1 MDEEAILGGLRSGED
16 LPDYDYEDFE
26 AGSTGQGRRGED
38 PGRDT
43 PRGRGRYA
51 DDGDDRIFRQATDD
65 EQTRRVYS
73 DRSGSE
79 SGHRRGRFDFVSMAM
94 DMARPH
100 SDDPEAMPIRP
111 PRSLVPG
118 ESQVS
123 DEFESRP
130 QGPGTMVL
138 VPGGI
143 PGRSTGSQNPGQFD
157 EHEER
162 KFSDFGYDDL
172 LKSTAGW
179 GSSSKQGSD
188 AGRPNPNTAKS
199 ESYDDEGYNF
209 ADEEESHSRRDAG
222 SRATARTSPAAAK
235 FEVDDDDE
243 YAAFADRRDEEEDQ
257 PRRNARIRDAARPRS
272 LSRGAARDL
281 RVDRDA
287 RSKRER
293 ARDSR
298 EVLRGLE
305 AIHDR
310 EGPVGPPAID
320 DTPNVPPF
328 PNITFGGPLNQ
339 RDVNSNRVT
348 GSPRVTER
356 VADVVGRGAR
366 DGRLADALGIEDRP
380 SIASPLGRDTS
391 DLETLRSSNEFTP
404 QWGSTARER
413 SASAKRPSPLAIETD
428 RSKARRASPS
438 PMDST
443 PQDEEMPD
451 PADVH
456 IHSTPESRASHVG
469 PRSGDS
475 RRRGSTPSRPSGVGD
490 CPVDDSRRYA
500 RASGAPERI
509 EISTPP
515 ALRSH
520 SSGESGDARAKE
532 VFDLHIQEMLERG
545 EVSGSVAKAFHIF
558 ADQIRVL
565 NGQVSSMRREWSDE
579 SRQTKDKVDR
589 LAAEIATQ
597 SDAGR
602 MKMIVQRFAREVIP
616 DSKAIVR
623 QAIDEQAE
631 VVEQRINLLSH
642 EVHESVRDNEAST
655 DRLRQMI
662 QENREAVHRSHAAS
676 EDEILKDLDKL
687 EKRIFSIE
695 KTVGMRTPAGVWNL
709 NPVAH
714 LPDRASGSMVDA
726 NFRELNLKIEKAL
739 LEHETFAK
747 WASESIEGINEEH
760 TRLVNR
766 VSRLQSGR
774 GSQEVDRPSERE
786 SPQDWHEAVDE
797 INRKMQDLA
806 RGIQRQRRDHDDIIS
821 RFETVK
827 SHVEQYEAR
836 SAIVNRVVDGIP
848 ASSDQMLPAV
858 RRELGSLRSTLEG
871 VMRRV
876 SAIDG
881 NVRTLSAANNRI
893 MSQLFEMEGQFDEA
907 AGIIQGV
914 QQINEAPQRPREGRN
929 VGYNAFAG
937 QGHRIRSP
945 TPTPGES
952 DGRGTGLPVRS
963 AGGRDRCTK
972 CNRIPEPGFP
982 LVPCVGC
989 GMRACEVCC
998 PMPARLCESCRIT
1011 SCTPIGALISTVV
1024 DKDRFH
1030 HKCNTIVLP
1039 AEPTADKLREW
1050 LSEIKER
1057 VRNAFSF
1064 DSDYALAWISE
1075 TERLDYDALG
1085 GPCKYPIL
1093 DSNFTSAIRECIK
1106 TRAVRDKMNRLTEA
1120 AQNMNPP
1127 QGIKGRQ
1134 ILKLLL
1140 NHLQTGVEDDQT
1152 FKMAELTSL
1161 KCRQTGHSDDEA
1173 RLRSYLSTWDN
1184 LISGIRKKIDDGV
1197 LLAVFIEN
1205 VRHLRCMRPD
1215 IERWDRDVTV
1225 RSFAWLYKACQDC
1238 VERWQKRQNTLQ
1250 MYQTFHEQRSRS
1262 GSQSRERDRHPGA
1275 PGVVRRYDPLA
1286 RKSDPSPSRSV
1297 RSGRDGRPDGKP
1309 RSSSPGR
1316 SSQRDRV
1323 SPGRGSQRDKRTP
1336 SPKSP
1341 RRQSPA
1347 GPADRACWEYT
1358 KTGKCQYGR
1367 ECRFEHDKSWR

>member
-26 AGSTGQGRRGED
+26 AGSTGQDRRGED

-43 PRGRGRYA
+43 PRSRGRYA

-65 EQTRRVYS
+65 ERRRVYS

-79 SGHRRGRFDFVSMAM
+79 SGHRRGHFDFISMAL
-94 DMARPH
+94 DMAR
-100 SDDPEAMPIRP
+100 RP
-111 PRSLVPG
+111 CRFDLRDLLF
-118 ESQVS
+118 QVS
-123 DEFESRP
+123 RRSQSRP

-199 ESYDDEGYNF
+199 ESYDDGGYNF
-209 ADEEESHSRRDAG
+209 ADEEESHSRRNAG

-257 PRRNARIRDAARPRS
+257 PRRIARFRDAARPRS
-272 LSRGAARDL
+272 LSQGAARDL

-287 RSKRER
+287 
-293 ARDSR
+293 R

-310 EGPVGPPAID
+310 EGPVGPPAIG

-356 VADVVGRGAR
+356 AADVVGRGAR

-456 IHSTPESRASHVG
+456 IHSTPESRASHVD

-475 RRRGSTPSRPSGVGD
+475 RRRGSTPSRPSGIGD
-490 CPVDDSRRYA
+490 SPIDEPRSYA
-500 RASGAPERI
+500 RASGAPERV

-602 MKMIVQRFAREVIP
+602 MKMIVQGFAREVIP

-642 EVHESVRDNEAST
+642 EVHESVKDNEAST

-662 QENREAVHRSHAAS
+662 QENRQAVHRSHAAS

-687 EKRIFSIE
+687 GKRVFSIE
-695 KTVGMRTPAGVWNL
+695 KTVGMRTQAGVWDP

-714 LPDRASGSMVDA
+714 LPDRASGSVVDA
-726 NFRELNLKIEKAL
+726 NFRELNLKIRQVL
-739 LEHETFAK
+739 HEHETFVK

-806 RGIQRQRRDHDDIIS
+806 RGIQRQRRDHDDVIS

-836 SAIVNRVVDGIP
+836 SAIVNRVVDNIQGQIRNLP
-848 ASSDQMLPAV
+848 ASSDQVQPAV
-858 RRELGSLRSTLEG
+858 RRELGTFRSSLEG

-876 SAIDG
+876 SAIDSS
-881 NVRTLSAANNRI
+881 VRNLGAAHNRI
-893 MSQLFEMEGQFDEA
+893 MAQLFEMEGQFDEA
-907 AGIIQGV
+907 AGMLQGV
-914 QQINEAPQRPREGRN
+914 QQINEAPQQPRDRRN
-929 VGYNAFAG
+929 LGYNAFAG

-945 TPTPGES
+945 TPTPGEG
-952 DGRGTGLPVRS
+952 DGRGTGRPVRP
-963 AGGRDRCTK
+963 GGGGDLPDRALP
-972 CNRIPEPGFP
+972 N
-982 LVPCVGC
+982 VPDRVDPS
-989 GMRACEVCC
+989 RA
-998 PMPARLCESCRIT
+998 
-1011 SCTPIGALISTVV
+1011 
-1024 DKDRFH
+1024 
-1030 HKCNTIVLP
+1030 
-1039 AEPTADKLREW
+1039 
-1050 LSEIKER
+1050 
-1057 VRNAFSF
+1057 
-1064 DSDYALAWISE
+1064 
-1075 TERLDYDALG
+1075 
-1085 GPCKYPIL
+1085 
-1093 DSNFTSAIRECIK
+1093 
-1106 TRAVRDKMNRLTEA
+1106 
-1120 AQNMNPP
+1120 
-1127 QGIKGRQ
+1127 
-1134 ILKLLL
+1134 
-1140 NHLQTGVEDDQT
+1140 
-1152 FKMAELTSL
+1152 
-1161 KCRQTGHSDDEA
+1161 
-1173 RLRSYLSTWDN
+1173 
-1184 LISGIRKKIDDGV
+1184 
-1197 LLAVFIEN
+1197 
-1205 VRHLRCMRPD
+1205 
-1215 IERWDRDVTV
+1215 
-1225 RSFAWLYKACQDC
+1225 
-1238 VERWQKRQNTLQ
+1238 
-1250 MYQTFHEQRSRS
+1250 
-1262 GSQSRERDRHPGA
+1262 DRHPIH
-1275 PGVVRRYDPLA
+1275 PVRER
-1286 RKSDPSPSRSV
+1286 SDSRSRRVRGLPDRSHSPPERARGVPRARARGDVSISPDRDAGRNRSPRPAAVPDRGSEV
-1297 RSGRDGRPDGKP
+1297 RSRQSRGERPIRDSGSVSPNFDRPIRDSGDVSP
-1309 RSSSPGR
+1309 NPGR
-1316 SSQRDRV
+1316 YS
-1323 SPGRGSQRDKRTP
+1323 GGGGDK
-1336 SPKSP
+1336 
-1341 RRQSPA
+1341 
-1347 GPADRACWEYT
+1347 GP
-1358 KTGKCQYGR
+1358 
-1367 ECRFEHDKSWR
+1367 CRHPEPW